1 MLFSFEYWQETT
13 WFLMQFGSEWT
24 QSFVNFSQTTNY
36 KWHALQACA
45 IMLSLKNLLMLI
57 SAKLHLKSCYY
68 LDIYE
73 QFFPRKSIFHS
84 VYEKDEVLMAVGITA
99 VSCGLFSTLVI
110 LFYVFFF
117 SSYERCSDKV
127 MSLNNKNTIDASQ
140 FTCGVFIWLR
150 LIKLV
155 V

>member
-13 WFLMQFGSEWT
+13 WFFMQFGSEWT

-73 QFFPRKSIFHS
+73 QFFPCKSIFHS

-99 VSCGLFSTLVI
+99 VSCGLFSTVVI
-110 LFYVFFF
+110 LFCVFFLVLM
-117 SSYERCSDKV
+117 R
-127 MSLNNKNTIDASQ
+127 DA
-140 FTCGVFIWLR
+140 
-150 LIKLV
+150 LIKWWVWITKIQLMLANLLV
-155 V
+155 EYSFGWG